1 MKLQNNFLAKV
12 KIALIKI
19 TGNETIKY
27 QWIIQFYVLYKEKTN
42 VFSIQS
48 KI

>member
-12 KIALIKI
+12 KIALKI